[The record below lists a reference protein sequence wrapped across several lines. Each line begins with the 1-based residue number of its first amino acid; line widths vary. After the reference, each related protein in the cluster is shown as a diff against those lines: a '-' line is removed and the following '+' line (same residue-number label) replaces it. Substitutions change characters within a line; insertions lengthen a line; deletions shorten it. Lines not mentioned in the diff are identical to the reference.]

1 MTTADLS
8 SDLVDHID
16 GVGELLRVP
25 REVSLAI
32 SVFNIQPND
41 IHGNVEFVEIGVDVQ
56 HVVAIVV
63 IPPTLVIGDGEG
75 WRQRSRAWGEK
86 GENSGKRIVKS
97 SANVD
102 DCFREYSSDS

>member
-1 MTTADLS
+1 MFISKLIITTADLS
-8 SDLVDHID
+8 SNLVDHID

-25 REVSLAI
+25 SEVSLAI

-63 IPPTLVIGDGEG
+63 IPAALVIGDGEG
-75 WRQRSRAWGEK
+75 GGQRSRA
-86 GENSGKRIVKS
+86 
-97 SANVD
+97 
-102 DCFREYSSDS
+102 